1 MARFEKGRAK
11 TGGRVKG
18 SPVTNSLLLKDAA
31 LLACQLEGDIDL
43 LGIDLKDK
51 RQRKLL
57 RERYKKLTEEAAERG
72 GLVGYFRWVARE
84 HPTAMMSFLGRLLA
98 FQVKVDAHK
107 TVEYRSVEE
116 VKRDIVMGTN
126 VEIAIAVVPGRRCT
140 PCRWTTSL
148 PRAACARTA
157 ACSTISSW
165 RR

>member
-72 GLVGYFRWVARE
+72 GLVGYFRCKAMANSCICRE
-84 HPTAMMSFLGRLLA
+84 ACLRVRH
-98 FQVKVDAHK
+98 H
-107 TVEYRSVEE
+107 RS
-116 VKRDIVMGTN
+116 GQ
-126 VEIAIAVVPGRRCT
+126 G
-140 PCRWTTSL
+140 
-148 PRAACARTA
+148 
-157 ACSTISSW
+157 
-165 RR
+165 

>member
-1 MARFEKGRAK
+1 MARFEKGRTK

-57 RERYKKLTEEAAERG
+57 REQYKKLTEEAAERG
-72 GLVGYFRWVARE
+72 GLLGYFRWIARE
-84 HPTAMMSFLGRLLA
+84 HPTAMMAFLGRLLP

-107 TVEYRSVEE
+107 TVDPFGRGSETRYRQDE
-116 VKRDIVMGTN
+116 
-126 VEIAIAVVPGRRCT
+126 AAVAAHHPAAVGYRAQR
-140 PCRWTTSL
+140 TSQQ
-148 PRAACARTA
+148 
-157 ACSTISSW
+157 
-165 RR
+165 

>member
-31 LLACQLEGDIDL
+31 LLACQLEGDVDL

-84 HPTAMMSFLGRLLA
+84 HPTAMMSFLGRLLP
-98 FQVKVDAHK
+98 FQVKVDAHE

-116 VKRDIVMGTN
+116 VKRDIVMS
-126 VEIAIAVVPGRRCT
+126 EAAVAAHHPVAVGYRPQR
-140 PCRWTTSL
+140 TSQQ
-148 PRAACARTA
+148 
-157 ACSTISSW
+157 
-165 RR
+165 

>member
-72 GLVGYFRWVARE
+72 GLLGYFRWIARE
-84 HPTAMMSFLGRLLA
+84 HPTAMMSFLGGCCRS
-98 FQVKVDAHK
+98 KSRPMRRRPWN
-107 TVEYRSVEE
+107 TVRSR
-116 VKRDIVMGTN
+116 KCN
-126 VEIAIAVVPGRRCT
+126 A
-140 PCRWTTSL
+140 TS
-148 PRAACARTA
+148 
-157 ACSTISSW
+157 SG
-165 RR
+165 

>member
-43 LGIDLKDK
+43 LGIDLKNK

-57 RERYKKLTEEAAERG
+57 RERYKELTDEAAERG
-72 GLVGYFRWVARE
+72 GLLGYFRWVARQ
-84 HPTAMMSFLGRLLA
+84 HHTAMMSFLGRLLP

-116 VKRDIVMGTN
+116 VKRDIVMRRLPLGRIIPLLLDI
-126 VEIAIAVVPGRRCT
+126 VPAADQPAIAKMLK
-140 PCRWTTSL
+140 S
-148 PRAACARTA
+148 ANND
-157 ACSTISSW
+157 
-165 RR
+165 

>member
-57 RERYKKLTEEAAERG
+57 RERYKK
-72 GLVGYFRWVARE
+72 
-84 HPTAMMSFLGRLLA
+84 
-98 FQVKVDAHK
+98 
-107 TVEYRSVEE
+107 
-116 VKRDIVMGTN
+116 TN
-126 VEIAIAVVPGRRCT
+126 
-140 PCRWTTSL
+140 
-148 PRAACARTA
+148 
-157 ACSTISSW
+157 
-165 RR
+165 

>member
-72 GLVGYFRWVARE
+72 AGHR
-84 HPTAMMSFLGRLLA
+84 
-98 FQVKVDAHK
+98 
-107 TVEYRSVEE
+107 
-116 VKRDIVMGTN
+116 
-126 VEIAIAVVPGRRCT
+126 GRRRSRRE
-140 PCRWTTSL
+140 PVHGD
-148 PRAACARTA
+148 PGCARG
-157 ACSTISSW
+157 
-165 RR
+165 RGRGPR

>member
-31 LLACQLEGDIDL
+31 PLACQLEGDIDL

-72 GLVGYFRWVARE
+72 GLLGYFRWIARE
-84 HPTAMMSFLGRLLA
+84 HPTAMMSFLGRLLP
-98 FQVKVDAHK
+98 FQVKADAQK
-107 TVEYRSVEE
+107 TVEYRSIEE
-116 VKRDIVMGTN
+116 VQRDIVRMKL
-126 VEIAIAVVPGRRCT
+126 PLRRII
-140 PCRWTTSL
+140 PLLLDIVGSGPASNSQDAEERQ
-148 PRAACARTA
+148 
-157 ACSTISSW
+157 
-165 RR
+165 